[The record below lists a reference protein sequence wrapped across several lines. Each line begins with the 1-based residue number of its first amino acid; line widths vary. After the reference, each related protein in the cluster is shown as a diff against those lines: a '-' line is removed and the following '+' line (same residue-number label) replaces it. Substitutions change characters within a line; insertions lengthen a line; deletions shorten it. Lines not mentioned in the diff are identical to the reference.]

1 MTTRYTLL
9 TAFRSLRANKV
20 RSGLTVLGI
29 VIGITAIMLIVSIG
43 QGAQGLILGQIEG
56 LGAETIVLRPGRE
69 PKGPSDF
76 AQTLFADSIKDREVE
91 ALKRRS
97 NVPDL
102 VELAPVLFLSESV
115 SYGSETD
122 RPSIFG
128 WSAEFMLKIAK
139 VEVGSGVIFDDTD
152 IRQEA
157 SVAVIGSQVAEN
169 LFGEEDPVG
178 KNIRIKGK
186 NFRVVAV
193 LLPQGASAFFNA
205 DKTVVIPYT
214 TAKSYLA
221 GVDHYQEVMI
231 KVSSPEA
238 VPRSVLDIEATMRE
252 LHNITDPEKDDF
264 YVETQQGAIEQI
276 ATILNVLTAFLSA
289 VVAISLVV
297 GGIGVMNVMLVSVT
311 ERTKEIGLRKAL
323 GARNVDIL
331 TQFLFEAILLTLI
344 GGTIGIILGIIFGF
358 LASIGLSQAL
368 AVEWVFEFP
377 FQAAAIGLLVSGS
390 VGLVF
395 GIYPARQAAKKSPI
409 EALRYE

>member
-1 MTTRYTLL
+1 MTTRYIIL
-9 TAFRSLRANKV
+9 TAHRAIRANKV

-43 QGAQGLILGQIEG
+43 TGAKSLILEQIQG

-91 ALKRRS
+91 ALRRKA

-102 VELAPVLFLSESV
+102 VDLAPVVFISDSV
-115 SYGSETD
+115 SYGGETD

-128 WSAEFMLKIAK
+128 WSAEFMLRMTTAK
-139 VEVGSGVIFDDTD
+139 VAKGIIFDDAD

-157 SVAVIGSQVAEN
+157 SVAVIGDTVAKN
-169 LFGEEDPVG
+169 LFAGEDPVG

-193 LLPQGASAFFNA
+193 LAPQGSSALFNV
-205 DKTVVIPYT
+205 DKAVVIPST
-214 TAKSYLA
+214 TAKTYLS
-221 GVDHYQEVMI
+221 GSDHYQEIMLR
-231 KVSSPEA
+231 VSSPEA
-238 VPRSVLDIEATMRE
+238 VARSVKDIETTMRE
-252 LHNITDPEKDDF
+252 LHNITDPAKDDF
-264 YVETQQGAIEQI
+264 YIETQQGVIAQI
-276 ATILNVLTAFLSA
+276 STILSVLTAFLSA

-311 ERTKEIGLRKAL
+311 ERTREIGLRKAL

-331 TQFLFEAILLTLI
+331 MQFLFEALILTLMGGVIGILLGILLGYIISIILSQNLGLVWNFAFPLSAALI
-344 GGTIGIILGIIFGF
+344 GLGVSAGVGII
-358 LASIGLSQAL
+358 
-368 AVEWVFEFP
+368 
-377 FQAAAIGLLVSGS
+377 
-390 VGLVF
+390 F
-395 GIYPARQAAKKSPI
+395 GIYPARKASQKSPI